1 MKQTWGWKRCLPGF
15 WLSSWV
21 AEKAVYQDRH
31 IGQRHTRIGSAGLQ
45 PQNISRPS
53 LDLLCI
59 TGHLTPEDTRT
70 WVSRVQPMRDTLGG
84 DWRAGRSVEL
94 GWVSP
99 SPGLGQSFKEVEEA
113 ATSSLRLQF
122 PPGSPP
128 WLQLSPSHP
137 GPGLTPPLPQ
147 GPPSHQQSQLS
158 VL

>member
-1 MKQTWGWKRCLPGF
+1 MKQTWGWKRCLPDF
-15 WLSSWV
+15 WLSSWM

-59 TGHLTPEDTRT
+59 TGHLTLEDPRT
-70 WVSRVQPMRDTLGG
+70 WVSWVQPMGDTLGG
-84 DWRAGRSVEL
+84 GWRVGRSAEL

-99 SPGLGQSFKEVEEA
+99 SLGLGQSFKEVEEA
-113 ATSSLRLQF
+113 ATSLQF
-122 PPGSPP
+122 PPSSPP

-137 GPGLTPPLPQ
+137 GPGLIPPLPRALH
-147 GPPSHQQSQLS
+147 PTNSHGFLLS
-158 VL
+158 